1 MHPIESILPVM
12 NHEAQDGATGLSNA
26 FSWPTLQIMSF
37 ASTCQWTRTH
47 AFGKPVHV
55 ILASL
60 LSRLSF
66 AMMASEED
74 VASHVRRFRTLVLI
88 TDEEI
93 KSIRRFFNANV
104 SSDASL
110 VTINRI
116 YKMSPR
122 PWVLPN
128 WVCRFPS
135 AALSNIVIYLHR
147 ASQRRA
153 SIRCPFW
160 KRRLTS
166 LMVVSMKS
174 VSGHT
179 EEMVS
184 WHAIR
189 DRDLSRSWLLLL

>member
-1 MHPIESILPVM
+1 MHPIESILLVM
-12 NHEAQDGATGLSNA
+12 NHEAQDRATGLNNA
-26 FSWPTLQIMSF
+26 FSRPTLQIMSF

-47 AFGKPVHV
+47 GVGKLVHV

-74 VASHVRRFRTLVLI
+74 VASHVRRFRTLILI

-116 YKMSPR
+116 YKVSPR
-122 PWVLPN
+122 PRVLPN
-128 WVCRFPS
+128 WMCLFQF
-135 AALSNIVIYLHR
+135 AALSNIVLYLNR
-147 ASQRRA
+147 ASQRRE
-153 SIRCPFW
+153 SIQCPFW
-160 KRRLTS
+160 K
-166 LMVVSMKS
+166 
-174 VSGHT
+174 
-179 EEMVS
+179 
-184 WHAIR
+184 
-189 DRDLSRSWLLLL
+189 